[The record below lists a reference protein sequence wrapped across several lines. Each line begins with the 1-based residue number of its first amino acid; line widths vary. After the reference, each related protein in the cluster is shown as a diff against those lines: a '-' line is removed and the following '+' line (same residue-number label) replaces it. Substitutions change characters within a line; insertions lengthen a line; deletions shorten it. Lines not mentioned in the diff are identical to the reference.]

1 MKTKKTIW
9 SNINLD
15 LKDWDFSEE
24 EYERGEKF
32 TEDEK
37 WELVEEMNAEYLDDE
52 RINLDIETEED
63 IIAIGDLGLWHGR
76 VSAYKEILGR
86 NISEIL
92 YCDEPYAEWY
102 VDGYGNLR
110 GTMIHHDGRNYIL
123 YREWRKGL
131 SSEQKENFLEKIYR
145 GKATKKD
152 VSRYTTAL
160 GKYVRRAYGY

>member
-1 MKTKKTIW
+1 MNKITIW

-15 LKDWDFSEE
+15 IDNWDFSEE
-24 EYERGEKF
+24 EREYGEALTDEQKWEVMGEVNEEYL
-32 TEDEK
+32 EDERCN
-37 WELVEEMNAEYLDDE
+37 LN
-52 RINLDIETEED
+52 INTEED

-76 VSAYKEILGR
+76 VSAYKEILGK

-92 YCDEPYAEWY
+92 YCDEPFAEWY

-110 GTMIHHDGRNYIL
+110 GTMIHHDGTNYIL

-131 SSEQKENFLEKIYR
+131 SSEQKENFLEKIYT

-160 GKYVRRAYGY
+160 GKYVRKVYGF

>member
-1 MKTKKTIW
+1 MQKHVIW
-9 SNINLD
+9 GNINLNIN
-15 LKDWDFSEE
+15 DWDFSEE
-24 EYERGEKF
+24 ERELTDEQKYEAM
-32 TEDEK
+32 
-37 WELVEEMNAEYLDDE
+37 EEMNAEYLEDE
-52 RINLDIETEED
+52 RLNLDIETEED
-63 IIAIGDLGLWHGR
+63 IIDIGDLGLWHGR
-76 VSAYKEILGR
+76 VSAYEEILGR

-92 YCDEPYAEWY
+92 YCEEPYAEWY

-160 GKYVRRAYGY
+160 GKYVRKVYGF